1 MASYTIPT
9 ATASTT
15 TKKFRVLL
23 IPYFANSHIKPFTE
37 LAISLVAANESVEV
51 TVAVTPANVS
61 IVQSFLGCEHNPKPE
76 AVKIVTYPFPTIEGI
91 PQGVENACKAGN
103 QDVSS
108 RFIEGSLTEE
118 VMRPTHEALIRAQ
131 HANAIVN
138 DMMFIWNSPVADELS
153 VPCVIF
159 SVMGAFST
167 LAVRHLMDVVIDDI
181 NEVPEFPVPA
191 IRIPRSEVPEFIRVN
206 DCSYHRTMDSLQA
219 DCFGLAMNTSADLE
233 KNYCDMYMR
242 RGYVKR
248 AYFLGP
254 VALLHASCSQ
264 PPTATATAGE
274 CYIMDWLDSKPNRS
288 VVYLSFGTIA
298 VVKDAQLEEIAL
310 GLESSGHSFLWVVRG
325 EWTPPR
331 GWEERVQ
338 DRGLIIKAWA
348 PQTAILGHP
357 AVGAFVTQCGWNS
370 ILETVAA
377 GVPVLTWPIFYEQFI
392 TERQVTQ
399 VLGIGERLWP
409 DGAGLRS
416 ETYQEHELVPAKD
429 VARALTEFMRPGGL
443 GDAAR
448 IKVMDL
454 AAKVRAAVVQ
464 GGSSHRDL
472 HRLID
477 DLMAAAA
484 KRI

>member
-1 MASYTIPT
+1 
-9 ATASTT
+9 
-15 TKKFRVLL
+15 
-23 IPYFANSHIKPFTE
+23 
-37 LAISLVAANESVEV
+37 
-51 TVAVTPANVS
+51 
-61 IVQSFLGCEHNPKPE
+61 
-76 AVKIVTYPFPTIEGI
+76 
-91 PQGVENACKAGN
+91 VENACKAAN

-108 RFIEGSLTEE
+108 RFIDGSLTEE
-118 VMRPTHEALIRAQ
+118 VTRPAQEALIRAQ
-131 HANAIVN
+131 HADAIVN
-138 DMMFIWNSPVADELS
+138 DMMFIWNGAVADELG
-153 VPCVIF
+153 VPCVVF

-167 LAVRHLMDVVIDDI
+167 LAVRHLLDVAIDDMT
-181 NEVPEFPVPA
+181 EVPEFPGPP
-191 IRIPRSEVPEFIRVN
+191 IRIPKSEVPEFIKVE
-206 DCSYHRTMDSLQA
+206 DCSYHRRMDALQA
-219 DCFGLAMNTSADLE
+219 DCFGLAVNTSGDLE
-233 KNYCDMYMR
+233 KQYCEMYMR

-254 VALLHASCSQ
+254 LALMQSQASS
-264 PPTATATAGE
+264 TATATATATATGGD
-274 CYIMDWLDSKPNRS
+274 CYILDWLDSRPNRS
-288 VVYLSFGTIA
+288 VVYLSFGTMA

-310 GLESSGHSFLWVVRG
+310 GLESSGNSFLWVVRG

-338 DRGLIIKAWA
+338 DRGIIVKTWA

-377 GVPVLTWPIFYEQFI
+377 GVPVLTWPMFYEQFI

-416 ETYQEHELVPAKD
+416 ETALEHELVPAKD
-429 VARALTEFMRPGGL
+429 VARALTEFMRPGGT

-454 AAKVRAAVVQ
+454 AAKLRAAVAQ

-484 KRI
+484 AAAAATVKGT